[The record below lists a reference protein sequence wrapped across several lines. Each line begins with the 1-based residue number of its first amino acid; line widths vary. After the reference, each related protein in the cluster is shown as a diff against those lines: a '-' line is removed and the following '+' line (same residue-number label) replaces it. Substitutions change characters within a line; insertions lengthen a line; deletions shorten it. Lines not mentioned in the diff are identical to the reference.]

1 MIHSLKVAG
10 IQCNLH
16 WEDKAANF
24 AHLEKLI
31 ANAPK
36 ADMYVL
42 PEMFSTGFSM
52 RTKELAEPMNGPAH
66 QWMQRMAQQVNA
78 VITGSLIILEN
89 SRFYNRLLWVE
100 PNGKTIHYDK
110 RHRFTMAGE
119 HEHYSRGEQNVVAE
133 IMGWR
138 VQLQVCYDLRFPV
151 WSRNRGQYDVL
162 LYVAN
167 WPEVRKSA
175 WSKLLE
181 ARAIENQ
188 CYVIGVNRVG
198 KDGRD
203 INHSGN
209 SALIDPLG
217 NVLCAAP
224 ENEEHILITEF
235 DYQMLADY
243 RQKFP
248 VLKDGDNFEVLS

>member
-1 MIHSLKVAG
+1 MIESLKVAG
-10 IQCNLH
+10 IQCKLF

-31 ANAPK
+31 SNAPP
-36 ADMYVL
+36 ADLYVL

-52 RTKELAEPMNGPAH
+52 RTHDLAEPMNGPTH
-66 QWMQRMAQQVNA
+66 QWMLRMAHQVKA
-78 VITGSLIILEN
+78 VISGSLIKEEDGK
-89 SRFYNRLLWVE
+89 FYNRLLWVA

-133 IMGWR
+133 IKGWR
-138 VQLQVCYDLRFPV
+138 VALQVCYDLRFPV

-217 NVLCAAP
+217 NVLCSAP

-235 DYQMLADY
+235 DFKMLADY

-248 VLKDGDNFEVLS
+248 VLKDGDDFEVKF

>member
-1 MIHSLKVAG
+1 MILPLKVAG

-16 WEDKAANF
+16 WEDKVANL
-24 AHLEKLI
+24 AHFEKLI

-36 ADMYVL
+36 ADLYVL

-52 RTKELAEPMNGPAH
+52 RTIELAEPMNGPAH
-66 QWMQRMAQQVNA
+66 HWIQRMAHQVNA
-78 VITGSLIILEN
+78 VITGSLIMEE
-89 SRFYNRLLWVE
+89 SGRFYNRLLWVE
-100 PNGKTIHYDK
+100 PSGKTIHYDK

-133 IMGWR
+133 IKGWR
-138 VQLQVCYDLRFPV
+138 VALQVCYDLRFPV

-217 NVLCAAP
+217 NALCAAP
-224 ENEEHILITEF
+224 VNEEHILITEF
-235 DYQMLADY
+235 DYHMLADY

-248 VLKDGDNFEVLS
+248 VLKDGDDFEVLS

>member
-1 MIHSLKVAG
+1 MIDSLKVAG
-10 IQCNLH
+10 IQCKLF
-16 WEDKAANF
+16 WEDKTANF
-24 AHLEKLI
+24 EHLEQLI
-31 ANAPK
+31 SNAPQ
-36 ADMYVL
+36 ADLYVF

-52 RTKELAEPMNGPAH
+52 RTMDLAEPMNGPAH
-66 QWMQRMAQQVNA
+66 QWMQRLAKNRNA
-78 VITGSLIILEN
+78 VIAGSLMMVEN
-89 SRFYNRLLWVE
+89 GKFYNRLLWVE
-100 PNGKTIHYDK
+100 PSGKTIHYDK

-133 IMGWR
+133 IKGWR
-138 VQLQVCYDLRFPV
+138 VALQICYDLRFPV

-188 CYVIGVNRVG
+188 CYLIGVNRVG
-198 KDGRD
+198 KDGHD

-209 SALIDPLG
+209 SVLIHPLG
-217 NVLCAAP
+217 NVLSSAP
-224 ENEEHILITEF
+224 ENEEHILIAEF
-235 DYQMLADY
+235 DFKMLTDY

-248 VLKDGDNFEVLS
+248 VLKDGDDFEILK